1 MSRPSIGLI
10 MLLVAGACSP
20 PNRTFSGTPFPN
32 MQSMTCTMKMVHN
45 GVLNPTYYG
54 NGAHDDLTL
63 TIRDL
68 DPGTGT
74 ATIVGNNSAER
85 VQYRSAPGQMQFLET
100 TMTGNLTATTVFAP
114 PESGQPMPVV
124 HSRHI
129 EMAPANI
136 SISQFAGECVAG

>member
-1 MSRPSIGLI
+1 MRVIFLA
-10 MLLVAGACSP
+10 LVLTSVGACSP
-20 PNRTFSGTPFPN
+20 PNRTFGRTSFPN

-45 GVLNPTYYG
+45 GVLNPTYYANRSSDG
-54 NGAHDDLTL
+54 LTL

-68 DPGTGT
+68 DPSAGT
-74 ATIVGNNSAER
+74 ATVAGNNGSER
-85 VQYRSAPGQMQFLET
+85 VQYRSAPSQMQFIET

-114 PESGQPMPVV
+114 PGIGQPMPVV

-129 EMAPANI
+129 ELAPANI